1 MPYIKTTAN
10 VAIPR
15 EVREKI
21 KTQLGRDAAI
31 IGKTE
36 SWLMVEFRENA
47 PLYFKG
53 TNEPSAMVSVDL
65 FGAAGAGAYDKMTAA
80 ITGMLAEELGV
91 PADRVFVKYSEYR
104 HWGYNGRN
112 F

>member
-10 VAIPR
+10 VAIPW
-15 EVREKI
+15 EVQEKI
-21 KTQLGRDAAI
+21 KTQLGKDAAI

-53 TNEPSAMVSVDL
+53 TNEPAAIVSVDL
-65 FGAAGAGAYDKMTAA
+65 FGSAGAGAYGNMTAV
-80 ITGMLAEELGV
+80 ITDMLAEQLGV
-91 PADRVFVKYSEYR
+91 PADRVFVKYSEYS